1 MKIIVIS
8 APTIVILLS
17 AIIPNAMA
25 SQGYWT
31 PSDSNLPK
39 GMNIYH
45 LFLDGTYQP
54 FTDRVGAKLVNRN
67 LTACLDFNP
76 NYTNPR
82 PLVCHHIRQ
91 SEIPLKNDSVIDTGF
106 FVVSDKLNASAATAC
121 VHVGYRNLY
130 SCGPNSRVD
139 PDSISVFKL
148 FYDLSDTDMIYQEAR
163 NYDYCIHDHP
173 EDDLDYCM
181 QQVS

>member
-1 MKIIVIS
+1 
-8 APTIVILLS
+8 
-17 AIIPNAMA
+17 MA

-54 FTDRVGAKLVNRN
+54 FTDRVGAKLVNQN

-82 PLVCHHIRQ
+82 PNMNLNLNRTSCKACLSTSRL
-91 SEIPLKNDSVIDTGF
+91 SMNDTDGADDCEVIDKEFG
-106 FVVSDKLNASAATAC
+106 A
-121 VHVGYRNLY
+121 
-130 SCGPNSRVD
+130 PNVRYL
-139 PDSISVFKL
+139 ILEKYF
-148 FYDLSDTDMIYQEAR
+148 
-163 NYDYCIHDHP
+163 
-173 EDDLDYCM
+173 
-181 QQVS
+181 